1 VEALQLTLTNRLRL
15 AALARA
21 EHGGRVVGTYVI
33 DDEGVI
39 DLRALE
45 DRGPN
50 TRASDLAP
58 LTEIAG
64 RFGDAGDVTSL
75 YVVDPVPTR
84 KLFRRRTKGPSTVLP
99 AVLAPGDVRAVA
111 AGSRTRPDGSESNDA
126 APRADTATAG
136 GAQLDPDTDPVA
148 GVDDNVVIDLTEL
161 WSTPPTAAPQPVVD
175 LRPDSGPSSLQSAI
189 AEFNKLN
196 PFADAPERDIESGI
210 RFGHGTAEP
219 AVERPPLFGSWERS
233 ELASTPPEA
242 VVSDLT
248 ETPDTSGAD
257 TSGGDTSDGGQSD
270 GGNPPV
276 VCPVC
281 GGAAN
286 RDFANRFLEID
297 FYSCG
302 ECFHMWHLTADD
314 TNG

>member
-1 VEALQLTLTNRLRL
+1 VEAPQLTLTNRLRL

-33 DDEGVI
+33 DDDGVI

-75 YVVDPVPTR
+75 YVVDPVPSR
-84 KLFRRRTKGPSTVLP
+84 KMFRRRAKEPSTVLP
-99 AVLAPGDVRAVA
+99 AVLAPGDVRAVT
-111 AGSRTRPDGSESNDA
+111 AGSRTRPDGSESSDATDA
-126 APRADTATAG
+126 APRADTAT
-136 GAQLDPDTDPVA
+136 
-148 GVDDNVVIDLTEL
+148 GVEDNILIDLTEL
-161 WSTPPTAAPQPVVD
+161 WSTPPTAAPPPVVD
-175 LRPDSGPSSLQSAI
+175 LRDDSGPTPLQTAI
-189 AEFNKLN
+189 ADFNKLD

-219 AVERPPLFGSWERS
+219 AAERPPLFGSWERS
-233 ELASTPPEA
+233 ELASTAPEA

-248 ETPDTSGAD
+248 DAPGPGGADTSGAD
-257 TSGGDTSDGGQSD
+257 SSDGSPSDGGPSD
-270 GGNPPV
+270 GGSSNGTNPAV
-276 VCPVC
+276 VCPRC

-302 ECFHMWHLTADD
+302 ECFHMWHVTADD